1 MARPDNSPLTLTDE
15 EIASRV
21 VAGELAL
28 FEVLMRRY
36 NQRLYRIA
44 RGIVKNDAEAEDVTQ
59 QAYVNAYANLRQF
72 AGRARFSTWLTR
84 IAVHE
89 ALSRV
94 RRQGRHSAA
103 GLAEPSEETMDTARS
118 SAPDP
123 ERQAFVQE
131 LRTLLESEIDALP
144 DSYREVFILR
154 EVEGLNTA
162 ETAECLEVGEEA
174 VKTRLHRARA
184 MLRDALFDRAGL
196 EAPSAFT
203 FHLTR
208 CDRVVQA
215 VFARIDPTSLRVI
228 PTSGK

>member
-1 MARPDNSPLTLTDE
+1 MTMPGEALTDE
-15 EIASRV
+15 DIASRV
-21 VAGELAL
+21 AAGELAL

-94 RRQGRHSAA
+94 RRDGRRSAA
-103 GLAEPSEETMDTARS
+103 GLTEPPEDTMDTARS
-118 SAPDP
+118 NAPDP

-162 ETAECLEVGEEA
+162 ETAECLELGEEA
-174 VKTRLHRARA
+174 VKTRLHRARG

-196 EAPSAFT
+196 EAPSAFP

-215 VFARIDPTSLRVI
+215 VFARIDPVDSRAI
-228 PTSGK
+228 RRSEK